1 MAELGI
7 LDMLFA
13 SLFQCGE
20 QTAWRNNGFRAGL
33 QHGALTRPVET

>member
-13 SLFQCGE
+13 SLLRCEE
-20 QTAWRNNGFRAGL
+20 QTAWRNNGFRAAL
-33 QHGALTRPVET
+33 RHGALTRRAET